1 MSGDSYPCEQS
12 ELEFLLLDPR
22 PGDETETVEKGG
34 GGGETKRLLSAALF
48 DPDPR
53 DGDETEKTPAGP
65 VGGARAGDPREGD
78 ETETTERGAGEG
90 SKRRIAVRLEGPRDG
105 DETVP
110 LEESPVSPPVQ
121 V

>member
-1 MSGDSYPCEQS
+1 MSGEFDLCEQS
-12 ELEFLLLDPR
+12 ELEFLLSDPR

-34 GGGETKRLLSAALF
+34 GGGETKRISAAHFAL
-48 DPDPR
+48 DPR
-53 DGDETEKTPAGP
+53 DGDETEGTPAGP
-65 VGGARAGDPREGD
+65 VGGDPREGD

-90 SKRRIAVRLEGPRDG
+90 SKRQIAVRLEDPRPG